1 MENSTNIGK
10 LDISRER
17 IFISLYVKCSRRNR
31 EMLLSDI
38 IKQACNNLKS
48 RKSAT
53 VINIGLLFFSLLVI
67 IASEMFSA
75 FYNSGIGQIF
85 DGVEGRTLD
94 ISYFDYA
101 DDKNMTIDKLYDEI
115 NTYFKDDKRVEIV
128 GIGYYSGGDIEAEQL
143 DKEFQNHKDIGMGFR
158 IYNSAYEKY
167 LLKGNGEGLNSG
179 EIYIPKYLNVDNE
192 YIGDG
197 RKKINYKDGDKYI
210 GKKVKV
216 KFSCKEYITGETV
229 SEFEKEFTIVGTY
242 DNFAL
247 GDFSF
252 IALGN
257 FNDVKELYQKTG
269 VFDTDIDEYKEF
281 MEKFYAET
289 GGSSYDI
296 NNEYIEE
303 WKNFMARAKIEV
315 IVKKYKD
322 MDAVEQEIR
331 ERLGQSADRR
341 YYEPEN
347 KEIIDSIVNAVRIAG
362 YVLIVISA
370 INITCSMIK
379 SIVKRRKEFALLCA
393 VGYKNKNIY
402 SIIFAEMVIIAGI
415 ALIAA
420 FVIYG
425 IALVVVNA
433 YVAGNL
439 NEMYSRLS
447 AVIPMYIWLTRLGL
461 VFLGILI
468 AQLFS
473 VKKIKS
479 IVPARELKEE

>member
-1 MENSTNIGK
+1 MYI
-10 LDISRER
+10 L
-17 IFISLYVKCSRRNR
+17 
-31 EMLLSDI
+31 DI

-48 RKSAT
+48 RKSTT

-67 IASEMFSA
+67 IVSEMFST
-75 FYNSGIGQIF
+75 FYNSGLGQIF
-85 DGVEGRTLD
+85 DGVEGRTLR

-101 DDKNMTIDKLYDEI
+101 DDKNMTIEKLYDEV
-115 NTYFKDDKRVEIV
+115 NTYFKDDNLVELVEISY
-128 GIGYYSGGDIEAEQL
+128 GAIGSMEAGQL
-143 DKEFQNHKDIGMGFR
+143 DKEYENKENIG
-158 IYNSAYEKY
+158 IVLKVYNNAYEKY
-167 LLKGNGEGLNSG
+167 LLNGNGEDIGSG

-197 RKKINYKDGDKYI
+197 REKINYKDGDKYI

-216 KFSCKEYITGETV
+216 KFSCTEYITGKTV

-247 GDFSF
+247 GDYSF
-252 IALGN
+252 VALGN
-257 FNDVKELYQKTG
+257 YNDVKELYQKTE

-281 MEKFYAET
+281 MEKFYEEI

-296 NNEYIEE
+296 NNEYMVD
-303 WKNFMARAKIEV
+303 WQNFMARAHIGV
-315 IVKKYKD
+315 IVKEYKD
-322 MDAVEQEIR
+322 MDDVEEKIIKKFGLCTSR
-331 ERLGQSADRR
+331 G

-402 SIIFAEMVIIAGI
+402 SIIFAEMAIIAGI

-461 VFLGILI
+461 VFWGILI

>member
-1 MENSTNIGK
+1 MYI
-10 LDISRER
+10 L
-17 IFISLYVKCSRRNR
+17 
-31 EMLLSDI
+31 DI

-48 RKSAT
+48 RKSTT

-67 IASEMFSA
+67 IVSEMFST
-75 FYNSGIGQIF
+75 FYNSGLGQIF
-85 DGVEGRTLD
+85 DGVEGRTLR

-101 DDKNMTIDKLYDEI
+101 DDKNMTIEKLYDEV
-115 NTYFKDDKRVEIV
+115 NTYFKDDNLVELVEISY
-128 GIGYYSGGDIEAEQL
+128 GAIGSMEAGQL
-143 DKEFQNHKDIGMGFR
+143 DKEYENKENIG
-158 IYNSAYEKY
+158 IVLKVYNNAYEKY
-167 LLKGNGEGLNSG
+167 LLNGNGKDIGSG

-197 RKKINYKDGDKYI
+197 REKINYKDGDKYI

-216 KFSCKEYITGETV
+216 KFSCTEYITGKTV

-247 GDFSF
+247 GDYSF
-252 IALGN
+252 VALGN
-257 FNDVKELYQKTG
+257 YNDVKELYQKTE

-281 MEKFYAET
+281 MEKFYEEI

-296 NNEYIEE
+296 NNEYMVD
-303 WKNFMARAKIEV
+303 WQNFMARAHIGV
-315 IVKKYKD
+315 IVKEYKD
-322 MDAVEQEIR
+322 MDDVEEKIIKKFGLCASR
-331 ERLGQSADRR
+331 G

-402 SIIFAEMVIIAGI
+402 SIIFAEMAIIAGI

-420 FVIYG
+420 FVIYD